1 LVAVKVKFF
10 GVVRGL
16 TDGPSTVVEMDNDAT
31 LADLLEELHKKYGKR
46 FYDGVLCESNGLK
59 GHVKLFMNDAEI
71 DSRKLATT
79 KVAVAGAAAE
89 TMLYVVPS
97 TAGG

>member
-1 LVAVKVKFF
+1 MVRVNVKFF

-16 TDGPSTVVEMDNDAT
+16 TDGPHTVVELDDDAT
-31 LADLLEELHKKYGKR
+31 LTDLLKELHKRYGKP

-59 GHVKLFMNDAEI
+59 GHVKLFMNGEEI

-97 TAGG
+97 TPGG